1 MVGVVFLFFSA
12 NLTEKS
18 VASFPLLACLSE
30 ALSAITQPL
39 RSAYAVI
46 ILSPIHSYFLEN

>member
-30 ALSAITQPL
+30 AHA
-39 RSAYAVI
+39 RFY
-46 ILSPIHSYFLEN
+46 ENKDKGMDLKDPCYGGC